1 MEVSITSRNVE
12 MDNYLKGY
20 IQRRLGKFEKSYSR
34 IYRTEVIL
42 EEEKLRKNVEVIIY
56 LKKNKVVAKES
67 SPDIYASIDQA
78 AESVKKQLRR
88 LTGRLR
94 SQRRKLV
101 FKNVMEPM
109 RRFYPGSSG
118 IFPEEKQGIIKTNV
132 FAEKPMLPEEAKIEL
147 QTAKKNFLM
156 FRNSETGESNVIYKL
171 DDGNY
176 GLAEPKF

>member
-1 MEVSITSRNVE
+1 MEVNITSRNLK

-20 IQRRLGKFEKSYSR
+20 IQRRLGKFEKAYSR

-56 LKKNKVVAKES
+56 LKRNKVIAKES
-67 SPDIYASIDQA
+67 SPDIYASVDQA

-88 LTGRLR
+88 LNGRVR

-109 RRFYPGSSG
+109 RRLYPGAERAFS
-118 IFPEEKQGIIKTNV
+118 EEKQLIVKTDV
-132 FAEKPMLPEEAKIEL
+132 FADKPLLPEEAKIEL
-147 QTAKKNFLM
+147 QTAKQNFLM
-156 FRNSETGESNVIYKL
+156 FKNSETGENNVIYKR

-176 GLAEPKF
+176 GLIEPKF